1 MSELLAQAAAA
12 LNAPEAIVKRSA
24 EARARAGGL
33 STDEV
38 LAAWAGGAPIAPA
51 PSATTSAEAT
61 PAVATAS
68 AATSEPA
75 TSAAGAVAA
84 EAPEVS
90 AVEVFGVPAVEAS
103 SVAIAEPL
111 VVEMV
116 EVAEPVPL
124 GERMKTAGKIGA
136 WTGSLLGVLGA
147 LLASPWLLTAA
158 SLGGS
163 EGDFSPSVLV
173 TRSRFVLATSL
184 LSVVFGLIVATL
196 SRTLTGWLR
205 PGAALIGHNG
215 VTWFIGAG
223 TGLVAGLAAGS
234 VLASAFGTPV
244 EGSEGVVE
252 LSVLSALVVV
262 LLGGA
267 LLGWITST
275 LVQVVGVPATLT
287 ESETDEVDTVRFR
300 LGSAIGIPLA
310 GVIALFVLVVPFA
323 LVLIRTDHMASG
335 GAAAIAVLVAASI
348 LGIAGLSASRPGMKI
363 RRAEFVVAL
372 GGIGIVIVIMVAVF
386 LARSEGG
393 HPEESSPPAEAA
405 TSH

>member
-33 STDEV
+33 STDDV

-61 PAVATAS
+61 PVAATAAEPTTGLASS
-68 AATSEPA
+68 A
-75 TSAAGAVAA
+75 AVAA
-84 EAPEVS
+84 PAEAPQVS
-90 AVEVFGVPAVEAS
+90 AVPAVEAS

-111 VVEMV
+111 VVEMA

-124 GERMKTAGKIGA
+124 GERIKTAGKIGA

-205 PGAALIGHNG
+205 PGAALIGRNG
-215 VTWFIGAG
+215 LTWFVGAG

-234 VLASAFGTPV
+234 VLASAFGVPV

-252 LSVLSALVVV
+252 LAVLSALVVL

-267 LLGWITST
+267 LLGWITAA
-275 LVQVVGVPATLT
+275 LVQVVGVPASLT
-287 ESETDEVDTVRFR
+287 ESETDEVDAVRFR

-310 GVIALFVLVVPFA
+310 GLMALFVLVVPFA
-323 LVLIRTDHMASG
+323 FVLIRTDHMASG

-372 GGIGIVIVIMVAVF
+372 GGIGIVILIMVAVF

-393 HPEESSPPAEAA
+393 HSEESSPPAEAA
-405 TSH
+405 ASH